1 MEYTFAFDQPTF
13 WVSLLQIIWIDLLL
27 SGDNAVVIALACS
40 KLPPDQ
46 RKMGI
51 LLGAGAAVG
60 LRIIFAFFITFLLGV
75 PFLKIVGGLLLFWIA
90 IKLVTDEQEDHTD
103 VQASEN
109 LWGAVRT
116 IAIADAVM
124 SLDNVVA
131 IAAAAKGHPE
141 LFIFGLLLTIP
152 LIIAGASILSSVLQ
166 KYPFLIWL
174 GAALLGWIAGEMIL
188 GDVVVTNWLAGFS
201 PASVMPDPETQG
213 LFTAIKPLHYAA
225 AAAGTLI
232 VLGVAFA
239 MKRRRHRTVA
249 GTIKDES

>member
-1 MEYTFAFDQPTF
+1 MEFSFAFDQPAF

-27 SGDNAVVIALACS
+27 SGDNAVVIALACR
-40 KLPPDQ
+40 KLPPQQ
-46 RKMGI
+46 RKVGI

-75 PFLKIVGGLLLFWIA
+75 PFLKIAGGVLLFWIA
-90 IKLVTDEQEDHTD
+90 VKLATDEHDEHAD
-103 VQASEN
+103 VEASTN

-152 LIIAGASILSSVLQ
+152 LIIAGSTLLSTILQ
-166 KYPFLIWL
+166 KYPFLVWL

-188 GDVVVTNWLAGFS
+188 GDVLSIQWLQGFDPTLVV
-201 PASVMPDPETQG
+201 PDPETQG
-213 LFTAIKPLHYAA
+213 QFTAVKWLHYVAA
-225 AAAGTLI
+225 ATGAAI
-232 VLGVAFA
+232 VLAIA
-239 MKRRRHRTVA
+239 YALKRRKHATA
-249 GTIKDES
+249 EGTIRDAS